1 MMMYKQVFINMFKN
15 FKKYD
20 LNEYIGKFSIETDT
34 INTELNGNPIVQVY
48 SNEENS
54 LDKYRQNTE
63 LVNLRSFQYKQSY
76 LRNR

>member
-1 MMMYKQVFINMFKN
+1 MFKN

-54 LDKYRQNTE
+54 LDKYWQNTE

>member
-54 LDKYRQNTE
+54 LDKY
-63 LVNLRSFQYKQSY
+63 
-76 LRNR
+76 